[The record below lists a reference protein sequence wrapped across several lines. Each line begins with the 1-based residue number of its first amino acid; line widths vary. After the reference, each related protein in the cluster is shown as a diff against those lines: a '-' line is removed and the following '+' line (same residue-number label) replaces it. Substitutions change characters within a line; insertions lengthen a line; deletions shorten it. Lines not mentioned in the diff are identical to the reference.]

1 MEGHAGPVGGE
12 MRPPGAHPSS
22 GVVSRA
28 SLSACVCRVP
38 AAGRATLLQ
47 RPARPLGA

>member
-12 MRPPGAHPSS
+12 MRPPGVHPSH
-22 GVVSRA
+22 GAVSRA
-28 SLSACVCRVP
+28 SLSACVCLGP

-47 RPARPLGA
+47 QPARPLGA